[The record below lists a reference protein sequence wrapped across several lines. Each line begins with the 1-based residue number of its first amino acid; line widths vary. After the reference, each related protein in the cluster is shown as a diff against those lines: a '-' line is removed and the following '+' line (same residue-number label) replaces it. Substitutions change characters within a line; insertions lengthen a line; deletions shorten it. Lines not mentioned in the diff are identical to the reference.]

1 MSKKT
6 LLALP
11 LLITLRGPEKTLDLE
26 LPGDAP
32 VGELLPL
39 LLELCGEQ
47 SSSSRPSSF
56 HLSVSGSHTPLT
68 NESTLLDARIQD
80 GAILLLQTSASPSEP
95 PEPDRFTPKAVLP
108 AKETGGIGITWATL
122 D

>member
-1 MSKKT
+1 MPKKA
-6 LLALP
+6 LLDPP
-11 LLITLRGPEKTLDLE
+11 LLITLCGPEKTLDLE

-39 LLELCGEQ
+39 LLELCGGQ
-47 SSSSRPSSF
+47 TGSFRSSSF
-56 HLSVSGSHTPLT
+56 HLYVSGSHMPLT

-80 GAILLLQTSASPSEP
+80 SAVLLLQTSARPSKP
-95 PEPDRFTPKAVLP
+95 PETDRFTPKAVLP
-108 AKETGGIGITWATL
+108 AKETGGIGITWANL